1 MEGIICVCVCVWI
14 LWLVVHVVLFH
25 ANDPPRPVPWSVPQ
39 LWEQVLDVGIFPAA
53 QAGQM
58 AKFLQQLSEKRP
70 HEKNSD
76 CPQIRKFRILKSV
89 SFHRIHRYPSNFHR
103 YPSRFQQSLIWSACL
118 FEICDREFQ
127 RGDYGNLDNLPWN
140 RPHMTS
146 KIAPSV
152 CLLADFPTI
161 YSFISAQ
168 HRGWRP
174 KQQPLW
180 AWVTLNQKS
189 VLMKKY
195 AIHTSMDFVCQF
207 EKDWSSGSNLR
218 LSWKTLKQNS

>member
-1 MEGIICVCVCVWI
+1 MKRIRI
-14 LWLVVHVVLFH
+14 VL
-25 ANDPPRPVPWSVPQ
+25 
-39 LWEQVLDVGIFPAA
+39 
-53 QAGQM
+53 
-58 AKFLQQLSEKRP
+58 KFGNSEYWNPCLSTEFIVIQ
-70 HEKNSD
+70 
-76 CPQIRKFRILKSV
+76 C
-89 SFHRIHRYPSNFHR
+89 YPSNFHR
-103 YPSRFQQSLIWSACL
+103 YPSRIQQSLIWSACL

-127 RGDYGNLDNLPWN
+127 GDYGNLDNLPWN

-168 HRGWRP
+168 HRGWPP

-195 AIHTSMDFVCQF
+195 GIHTSIDFVCQF
-207 EKDWSSGSNLR
+207 EKDWSSWSNLH
-218 LSWKTLKQNS
+218 LSWKTNHQGQSFSCSPPGGPEVILDKSNHSQKPWRGTDWWCSSHRKHQWKFGIENDGNKTLQANEYLLF